1 MAHTDTHSELD
12 IDQVPVALLRID
24 ARRKIAGMNS
34 AAENVLGLSRQSAR
48 GRKLSELLYHDCTL
62 FDLIDKA
69 EETQSKVSA
78 FAVQLNGPGFGRP
91 KEQYASV
98 SLTSDNEFSIAL
110 LNASASDQNN
120 AEMAGLA
127 SFGRILGHEVK
138 NPLAGISGATQLL
151 LRQAGPEQ
159 QELLGLV
166 LSETARITR
175 LVDKLS
181 AFELFS
187 APRRISCNIHQVL
200 DQVIRAE
207 DVAFEG
213 SVRYERNFDPSL
225 PNLLA
230 DADHLHEA
238 FQNILRNAAEA
249 IKMSGAGGTIS
260 VNTRFALD
268 RVIDHLGKNGLVRSL
283 KVVITDDGPGISRKD
298 CARIFDMFQ
307 TTKSN
312 GSGLGLTVA
321 SQVIAAHDGTIK
333 LDSRPGETKFSIYLP
348 IMSEA

>member
-1 MAHTDTHSELD
+1 MVNMKTRSALD
-12 IDQVPVALLRID
+12 IDQMPVALLQINM
-24 ARRKIAGMNS
+24 RRKIVGMNS
-34 AAENVLGLSRQSAR
+34 AAESVLGISRQAAR
-48 GRKLSELLYHDCTL
+48 ERKLSELLYHDCAL
-62 FDLIDKA
+62 FDLVDKA

-98 SLTSDNEFSIAL
+98 SLTPENDFSIAL

-120 AEMAGLA
+120 AEIAGLA
-127 SFGRILGHEVK
+127 AFGRILGHEVK

-151 LRQAGPEQ
+151 LRQARPDQ
-159 QELLGLV
+159 NELLDLV
-166 LSETARITR
+166 LSETERITR

-213 SVRYERNFDPSL
+213 SVRFKRNFDPSL

-238 FQNILRNAAEA
+238 FQNIVRNAAEA
-249 IKMSGAGGTIS
+249 IRMSSTGGTIH

-268 RVIDHLGKNGLVRSL
+268 RGIDRLGKQGFMRSL
-283 KVVITDDGPGISRKD
+283 KVVIADDGPGISRKD
-298 CARIFDMFQ
+298 CMRIFDMFQ

-333 LDSRPGETKFSIYLP
+333 LDSQPGDTRFSIYLP